1 MKTCLLF
8 ISSAIS
14 TAAYAGYDNI
24 PSYSYK
30 THFQSASDSELATA
44 LKECQVSFEKE
55 KKKVISLKYQIVDE
69 LECKKE
75 HNTTGS
81 VVYGW
86 FFFLK

>member
-1 MKTCLLF
+1 MRTSILL
-8 ISSAIS
+8 ISFAIS
-14 TAAYAGYDNI
+14 ATAQAGYDNI
-24 PSYSYK
+24 PKYSYK
-30 THFQSASDSELATA
+30 AHFQSASDSELATA
-44 LKECQVSFEKE
+44 LKECQASFEKE
-55 KKKVISLKYQIVDE
+55 KKKVIALKYQIVDE